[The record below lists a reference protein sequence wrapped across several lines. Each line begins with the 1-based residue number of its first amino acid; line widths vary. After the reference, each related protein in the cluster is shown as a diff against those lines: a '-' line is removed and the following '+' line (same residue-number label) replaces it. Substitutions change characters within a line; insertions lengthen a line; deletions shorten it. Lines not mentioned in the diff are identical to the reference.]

1 MDELGHQSAS
11 LRTWRSR
18 GDLLVSCRSSRRPVG
33 FDLVAGDDL
42 VVQRTVRRRWSQP
55 RSASMMRSSNTALV
69 RATDEPVFAVV
80 LQAPQ
85 LLAVLGLAEVDG
97 EVLVA
102 LPATGSPW

>member
-1 MDELGHQSAS
+1 
-11 LRTWRSR
+11 
-18 GDLLVSCRSSRRPVG
+18 
-33 FDLVAGDDL
+33 
-42 VVQRTVRRRWSQP
+42 
-55 RSASMMRSSNTALV
+55 MMRSSNTALV